1 MVKLAEVTFYNK
13 KKDIFMV
20 NNFDDFKNNCFESFN
35 INKDEINNYKFIISY
50 QNVPIEIENDSMY
63 KEYILDE
70 NIAKISIQY
79 NFQNELNKVNDLLN
93 NIKKRLNNI
102 EDKTKDYK
110 KICENSKKEFDEFAN
125 HINSKIIILTDKKY
139 WAEKNAKNSYVFNNN
154 MNNNQTNAF
163 QINICF
169 INTMGNKIFIQTYP
183 EEYMSSVIN
192 KYINKSNDLNMNYYL
207 YNGKRI
213 VQSLTVAELGIF
225 DGSEIHV
232 ANAGNI
238 IGAFI

>member
-1 MVKLAEVTFYNK
+1 MEQLTEVTFYNK

-35 INKDEINNYKFIISY
+35 INKDERNNYKFIISY

-154 MNNNQTNAF
+154 MNNNQNILLIS
-163 QINICF
+163 QNENNEIDKNERENPNSISMKKNQNNSLSNQKEINE
-169 INTMGNKIFIQTYP
+169 N
-183 EEYMSSVIN
+183 
-192 KYINKSNDLNMNYYL
+192 
-207 YNGKRI
+207 
-213 VQSLTVAELGIF
+213 
-225 DGSEIHV
+225 
-232 ANAGNI
+232 
-238 IGAFI
+238 

>member
-1 MVKLAEVTFYNK
+1 MEQLTEVTFYNK

-79 NFQNELNKVNDLLN
+79 NFQNELNKVNDVLN

-154 MNNNQTNAF
+154 MNNNQNILLIS
-163 QINICF
+163 QNENNEIDKNERENPNSISMKKKQNNSLSNQNEINE
-169 INTMGNKIFIQTYP
+169 N
-183 EEYMSSVIN
+183 
-192 KYINKSNDLNMNYYL
+192 
-207 YNGKRI
+207 
-213 VQSLTVAELGIF
+213 
-225 DGSEIHV
+225 
-232 ANAGNI
+232 
-238 IGAFI
+238 

>member
-1 MVKLAEVTFYNK
+1 MEQLTEVTFYNK

-154 MNNNQTNAF
+154 MNNNQNILMIS
-163 QINICF
+163 QNENNEIDKNERENPNSISMKKNQNNSLSNQNEINE
-169 INTMGNKIFIQTYP
+169 N
-183 EEYMSSVIN
+183 
-192 KYINKSNDLNMNYYL
+192 
-207 YNGKRI
+207 
-213 VQSLTVAELGIF
+213 
-225 DGSEIHV
+225 
-232 ANAGNI
+232 
-238 IGAFI
+238 